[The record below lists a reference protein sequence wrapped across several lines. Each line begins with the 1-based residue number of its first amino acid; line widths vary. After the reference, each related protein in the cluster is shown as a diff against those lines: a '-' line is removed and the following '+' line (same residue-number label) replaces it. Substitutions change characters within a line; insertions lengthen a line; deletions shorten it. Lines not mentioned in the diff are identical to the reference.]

1 MKVLN
6 RILEFNKENELIKE
20 LEKKDSQQ
28 KANFLFLFFVLN
40 DVRARAF
47 PFMNVS

>member
-28 KANFLFLFFVLN
+28 KAIFFFFFLLN